1 MIVAMRPLSWL
12 SLTDIFG
19 SLGGLQCGLYH
30 SLFGV
35 SLSVSACGEFEEGLG
50 FFAWAVP
57 AGTEFLAALTVFGG
71 GPHFAAG
78 LGGFALCGACDAGV
92 IRLGEDGDNRTRRL
106 LYGRTRST
114 VSACGGYAVLYLIGR
129 FGSCRMH
136 SAVRS
141 VVQFGGLLGCP
152 PRVLWHGR
160 VLGGSLLVRSLLGV
174 GSVPAV
180 AIFTGTVFALSASRD
195 SGRRASAALSFLF
208 FLGAIFFASQS
219 FLLLVLLKC

>member
-92 IRLGEDGDNRTRRL
+92 IRLGEDVTIEHAAYCTG
-106 LYGRTRST
+106 
-114 VSACGGYAVLYLIGR
+114 
-129 FGSCRMH
+129 
-136 SAVRS
+136 VR
-141 VVQFGGLLGCP
+141 
-152 PRVLWHGR
+152 
-160 VLGGSLLVRSLLGV
+160 
-174 GSVPAV
+174 
-180 AIFTGTVFALSASRD
+180 
-195 SGRRASAALSFLF
+195 GRRCRHVVGMPSC
-208 FLGAIFFASQS
+208 I
-219 FLLLVLLKC
+219 